1 MELNAARSL
10 IQAAQARAMDLG
22 ILVAVCVVDAGGNTV
37 AFERMDDAQ
46 LASSRIAEGK
56 AYTALAWQRPSGA
69 LWSIAQP
76 GAGGFGINTIDSRFV
91 LSPGGLPVKRA
102 GALIGGIGVSGGM
115 GEQDEDCATAALAG
129 VA

>member
-10 IQAAQARAMDLG
+10 MQAAQARAMDLS

-91 LSPGGLPVKRA
+91 LS
-102 GALIGGIGVSGGM
+102 
-115 GEQDEDCATAALAG
+115 QAACPSSAP
-129 VA
+129 AR